1 MFPGDCPKAWIS
13 PTATFTFA
21 DPSDASVTSN
31 GIGVALTPA
40 FLTVRDNV
48 KVHPLAVREMPGAR
62 GVIDLMYRMICA
74 TVDASTSSPR
84 FGSRGKFIFD

>member
-1 MFPGDCPKAWIS
+1 
-13 PTATFTFA
+13 
-21 DPSDASVTSN
+21 
-31 GIGVALTPA
+31 
-40 FLTVRDNV
+40 V